1 MTIKLSGNYH
11 GELWAARC
19 QKIVLRPARL
29 HLIDIQSVSL
39 CQALNKAIGSAGCT
53 VLHNLFGVGVGGKS
67 GILFSCDSNGG
78 DKCKQWKCCMH
89 CCSAVWFSQLNHRNI
104 NRCPFVHCTGY
115 QHTFMRTTPQSAD
128 SICSTC
134 IRLRHQDVWRL
145 VGLKW
150 RIKVSLSAV
159 LNWPRP
165 PCLPV
170 SSLSMNAECIS
181 RADKWLERLLVVSLY
196 PLRSLGMG
204 DMD

>member
-1 MTIKLSGNYH
+1 MTIKLSGNYR

-29 HLIDIQSVSL
+29 HLIGIQSVSL

-53 VLHNLFGVGVGGKS
+53 VLHNWFGGGKS

-104 NRCPFVHCTGY
+104 NRCPLVHCTGY
-115 QHTFMRTTPQSAD
+115 QHTFMRTTPQSTD

-134 IRLRHQDVWRL
+134 IRLRHQEVWRL
-145 VGLKW
+145 VGA
-150 RIKVSLSAV
+150 KVTYKGQLVCSVEVTPASVFTCQQSFHECRVYIASRQVTGASFGYV
-159 LNWPRP
+159 LIP
-165 PCLPV
+165 
-170 SSLSMNAECIS
+170 
-181 RADKWLERLLVVSLY
+181 LVL
-196 PLRSLGMG
+196 
-204 DMD
+204 